1 MKRTK
6 EDIQKIWVEFSK
18 TSSRE
23 LKNLLI
29 EEYLPIVRY
38 VAERMSERL
47 PKSVQVDDLVSTG
60 VFGLL
65 DAIDRFDIKRGV
77 KFETYCIGR
86 VRGAML
92 DELRAMDWVPR
103 LTRARANKL
112 EGAYIKLEK
121 EHNRAP
127 TDIELAKELQISLK
141 ALDELMLEV
150 SAASL
155 LSVQRKGLDK
165 DDNKLGGT
173 VDVMEDRKVENPRL
187 ESEKKDLIDYV
198 KKNLSTKER
207 YILMMYYFDELTLKE
222 IGRVLGLSESRV
234 CQLHSKLV
242 SKLRAQLK
250 KKKTEVV
257 SGKGEGSC

>member
-112 EGAYIKLEK
+112 EDAYSKVVK
-121 EHNRAP
+121 QQGRAP
-127 TDIELAKELQISLK
+127 TDTELAKEMRVSMQELDALFK
-141 ALDELMLEV
+141 A
-150 SAASL
+150 
-155 LSVQRKGLDK
+155 
-165 DDNKLGGT
+165 
-173 VDVMEDRKVENPRL
+173 
-187 ESEKKDLIDYV
+187 
-198 KKNLSTKER
+198 
-207 YILMMYYFDELTLKE
+207 
-222 IGRVLGLSESRV
+222 
-234 CQLHSKLV
+234 
-242 SKLRAQLK
+242 
-250 KKKTEVV
+250 
-257 SGKGEGSC
+257 

>member
-77 KFETYCIGR
+77 KFETYCVGR
-86 VRGAML
+86 IRGAIL

-112 EGAYIKLEK
+112 QDTYARLEK
-121 EHNRAP
+121 QFGRAP
-127 TDIELAKELQISLK
+127 TDLELSRELGLTLEQLDALYREVSGASLVSLQRK
-141 ALDELMLEV
+141 PLQKDEL
-150 SAASL
+150 L
-155 LSVQRKGLDK
+155 L
-165 DDNKLGGT
+165 
-173 VDVMEDRKVENPRL
+173 
-187 ESEKKDLIDYV
+187 
-198 KKNLSTKER
+198 
-207 YILMMYYFDELTLKE
+207 
-222 IGRVLGLSESRV
+222 
-234 CQLHSKLV
+234 
-242 SKLRAQLK
+242 
-250 KKKTEVV
+250 
-257 SGKGEGSC
+257 

>member
-1 MKRTK
+1 
-6 EDIQKIWVEFSK
+6 
-18 TSSRE
+18 
-23 LKNLLI
+23 
-29 EEYLPIVRY
+29 
-38 VAERMSERL
+38 
-47 PKSVQVDDLVSTG
+47 
-60 VFGLL
+60 
-65 DAIDRFDIKRGV
+65 
-77 KFETYCIGR
+77 
-86 VRGAML
+86 ML

-257 SGKGEGSC
+257 